1 MKLTKMMILTGTRS
15 MTIIMATIMSFLT
28 AAKNTTTRRKMGYRV
43 MERRTTKTTREKKHQ
58 VKRKMVY
65 TTLSRIISGI
75 KTVILPVMLS
85 TSTWQIRRP
94 RIRFLHTN
102 HLQTKKTQKK
112 TRATARAQSMMLMT
126 ILDEDV
132 DDVEVSDAEAGGHAD
147 TQLLAVRCRI
157 RPKPSPNNNN
167 NNNNHNS
174 NINRAD
180 AQLELHIHSSNS
192 NRTSINNRSHLKTL
206 SSSLFSSIGK
216 IRTLSNEPCLCTMT
230 DMDHHRV
237 SVVDVVSRGAV
248 VLEDNNSVG
257 LHLLNNSNLLL

>member
-1 MKLTKMMILTGTRS
+1 
-15 MTIIMATIMSFLT
+15 
-28 AAKNTTTRRKMGYRV
+28 

-58 VKRKMVY
+58 VVRKMVY
-65 TTLSRIISGI
+65 TTLSRIIFGI

-85 TSTWQIRRP
+85 TSTWQIKRP
-94 RIRFLHTN
+94 RIRFLQAK

-112 TRATARAQSMMLMT
+112 TRVTARAQSMMLMT
-126 ILDEDV
+126 ILGEDV
-132 DDVEVSDAEAGGHAD
+132 VDVEVSDAEAEGHAD

-157 RPKPSPNNNN
+157 RPKPSHNNK
-167 NNNNHNS
+167 NNHNS
-174 NINRAD
+174 NINHAD
-180 AQLELHIHSSNS
+180 AQLEFHIHSSNS

-206 SSSLFSSIGK
+206 SSSLFNSIGK
-216 IRTLSNEPCLCTMT
+216 IRTLLNEPCLCTMT

-237 SVVDVVSRGAV
+237 SVEDVVSRGAV